1 MFGKQTDQKS
11 DAPLL
16 QQLSAYQKYF
26 KFGINTEGQSK
37 SKIRCKFT
45 VQDCHVTNS
54 RAIQ

>member
-45 VQDCHVTNS
+45 VQDYHVTNS